1 MKAKRFTYHW
11 AIVIACFILMASS
24 VGITQNCFNLFSIEI
39 MNELK
44 FTASQ
49 VQVMNTIATLMTM
62 VSALVVGTV
71 FNKFSMRLAMPVYA
85 ICLTGGFFLYSTVN
99 SLAQLYILSALVG
112 FGRGGVAVVPC
123 GLLMNNWFKEK
134 RGFAT
139 GIALA
144 GSTAGG
150 FVFVRI
156 ANAIIASMDWRR
168 AYMVLGVMA
177 AVLIIPTVI
186 FVIRE
191 EPEDKG
197 LRPYG
202 ATEEN
207 TASAVKAEFTGIS
220 RKKFLKTSAFWML
233 GITFFLISA
242 INMGLQNNVSIYLTM
257 QKGQTRELA
266 ADVASILLLSQV
278 VGKILLGSIYD
289 KKGVKFGSAYG
300 CAVFLLSI
308 VTIMLAGNKAFAII
322 FGVIVGLA
330 LSMTTCTPPLLTS
343 LAVGR
348 REYSSIYGLL
358 NAFATAG
365 VALGPVIAGFIYDH
379 TESYDLAWI
388 IFAVVAVVIL
398 VLTILAMNKSKGYS
412 SMTEG

>member
-191 EPEDKG
+191 KPEDKG

-202 ATEEN
+202 ATDED

>member
-168 AYMVLGVMA
+168 AYMVLGVVA

-191 EPEDKG
+191 KPEDKG

-202 ATEEN
+202 ATEED

-300 CAVFLLSI
+300 CVVFLLSI

>member
-156 ANAIIASMDWRR
+156 ANAIIASMYWRR

-177 AVLIIPTVI
+177 AVLIIPTII

-191 EPEDKG
+191 KPEDKG

-202 ATEEN
+202 ATDED

-266 ADVASILLLSQV
+266 ADVASILLFSQV

-300 CAVFLLSI
+300 CVVFLLSI
-308 VTIMLAGNKAFAII
+308 VTIMLAGNKAFALI

>member
-191 EPEDKG
+191 KPEDKG

-289 KKGVKFGSAYG
+289 KKGVKFGLAYG

>member
-156 ANAIIASMDWRR
+156 ANAIRASMDWRR

-191 EPEDKG
+191 KPEDKG

-300 CAVFLLSI
+300 CVVFLLSI

>member
-39 MNELK
+39 MNDLK

-191 EPEDKG
+191 KPEDKG

-202 ATEEN
+202 ATDED

-300 CAVFLLSI
+300 CVVFLLSI

>member
-1 MKAKRFTYHW
+1 
-11 AIVIACFILMASS
+11 MASS

-191 EPEDKG
+191 KPEDKG

-202 ATEEN
+202 ATEED

-300 CAVFLLSI
+300 CVVFLLSI

>member
-191 EPEDKG
+191 KPEDKG

-300 CAVFLLSI
+300 CVVFLLSI
-308 VTIMLAGNKAFAII
+308 VTIMLAGNKAFALI

>member
-1 MKAKRFTYHW
+1 MKTKRFTYHW

-71 FNKFSMRLAMPVYA
+71 FNKFSMRRAMPVYA

-99 SLAQLYILSALVG
+99 SLAQLYILSAFVG

-191 EPEDKG
+191 KPEDKG

-202 ATEEN
+202 ATDED

>member
-191 EPEDKG
+191 KPEDKG

-202 ATEEN
+202 ATDED

-220 RKKFLKTSAFWML
+220 RKKFLKTSAF
-233 GITFFLISA
+233 
-242 INMGLQNNVSIYLTM
+242 
-257 QKGQTRELA
+257 
-266 ADVASILLLSQV
+266 
-278 VGKILLGSIYD
+278 
-289 KKGVKFGSAYG
+289 
-300 CAVFLLSI
+300 
-308 VTIMLAGNKAFAII
+308 
-322 FGVIVGLA
+322 
-330 LSMTTCTPPLLTS
+330 
-343 LAVGR
+343 
-348 REYSSIYGLL
+348 
-358 NAFATAG
+358 
-365 VALGPVIAGFIYDH
+365 
-379 TESYDLAWI
+379 
-388 IFAVVAVVIL
+388 
-398 VLTILAMNKSKGYS
+398 
-412 SMTEG
+412 

>member
-1 MKAKRFTYHW
+1 
-11 AIVIACFILMASS
+11 
-24 VGITQNCFNLFSIEI
+24 

-191 EPEDKG
+191 KPEDKG

-202 ATEEN
+202 ATDED

>member
-191 EPEDKG
+191 KPEDKG

-202 ATEEN
+202 ATDED

-300 CAVFLLSI
+300 CVVFLLSI

-388 IFAVVAVVIL
+388 IFAVVAVVIR

>member
-191 EPEDKG
+191 KPEDKG

-202 ATEEN
+202 ATDED

-266 ADVASILLLSQV
+266 ADDASILLLSQV

-300 CAVFLLSI
+300 CVVFLLSI

>member
-24 VGITQNCFNLFSIEI
+24 VGITQTCFNLFSIEI

-71 FNKFSMRLAMPVYA
+71 FNKFSMRRAMPVYA

-191 EPEDKG
+191 KPEDKG

-202 ATEEN
+202 ATEED

-300 CAVFLLSI
+300 CVVFLLSI

>member
-191 EPEDKG
+191 KPEDKG

-202 ATEEN
+202 ATDED

-300 CAVFLLSI
+300 CVVFLLSI

-388 IFAVVAVVIL
+388 ILAVVAVVIL

>member
-191 EPEDKG
+191 KPEDKG

-202 ATEEN
+202 ATDED

-300 CAVFLLSI
+300 CVVRTPQRLRNGGRQIWLGLRLCCVPALHRHDNAGGEQGVCDHIRRDRRSGAV
-308 VTIMLAGNKAFAII
+308 
-322 FGVIVGLA
+322 
-330 LSMTTCTPPLLTS
+330 
-343 LAVGR
+343 
-348 REYSSIYGLL
+348 
-358 NAFATAG
+358 
-365 VALGPVIAGFIYDH
+365 YDH
-379 TESYDLAWI
+379 MHASAPHKPGGR
-388 IFAVVAVVIL
+388 AQR
-398 VLTILAMNKSKGYS
+398 VLQHLRTPQRLRNGGRGPGSCDSGLYLRPHRVL
-412 SMTEG
+412 

>member
-191 EPEDKG
+191 KPEDKG

-207 TASAVKAEFTGIS
+207 TASTVKAEFTGIS

>member
-139 GIALA
+139 GISLA

-191 EPEDKG
+191 KPEDKG

-207 TASAVKAEFTGIS
+207 TASTVKAEFTGIS

-300 CAVFLLSI
+300 CVVFLLSI

>member
-71 FNKFSMRLAMPVYA
+71 FNKFSMRRAMPVYA

-191 EPEDKG
+191 KPEDKG
-197 LRPYG
+197 LRPSG
-202 ATEEN
+202 ATDED

-300 CAVFLLSI
+300 CVVFLLSI

>member
-85 ICLTGGFFLYSTVN
+85 ICLTGVFFLYSTVN

-191 EPEDKG
+191 KPEDKG

-207 TASAVKAEFTGIS
+207 TASTVKAEFTGIS

-300 CAVFLLSI
+300 CVVFLLSI

>member
-191 EPEDKG
+191 KPEDKG

-202 ATEEN
+202 ATDED

-300 CAVFLLSI
+300 CVVFLLSI

-398 VLTILAMNKSKGYS
+398 VLTILAMNKSKGHS

>member
-191 EPEDKG
+191 KSEDKG

-202 ATEEN
+202 ATDED

-300 CAVFLLSI
+300 CVVFLLSI

>member
-1 MKAKRFTYHW
+1 MKTKRFTYHW

-71 FNKFSMRLAMPVYA
+71 FNKFSMRRAMPVYA

-191 EPEDKG
+191 KPEDKG

-202 ATEEN
+202 ATDED

-300 CAVFLLSI
+300 CVVFLLSI

>member
-150 FVFVRI
+150 LVFVRI

-191 EPEDKG
+191 KPEDKG

-233 GITFFLISA
+233 GITIFLISA

>member
-191 EPEDKG
+191 KPEDKG

-202 ATEEN
+202 ATDED

-300 CAVFLLSI
+300 CVVFLLSI

-388 IFAVVAVVIL
+388 IFAVVSVVIL

>member
-191 EPEDKG
+191 KPEDKG

-202 ATEEN
+202 ATDED

-300 CAVFLLSI
+300 CVVFLLSI

-365 VALGPVIAGFIYDH
+365 ALGPVIAGFIYDH

>member
-71 FNKFSMRLAMPVYA
+71 FNKFSMRRAMPVYA

-99 SLAQLYILSALVG
+99 SLAQLYILSAFVG

-191 EPEDKG
+191 KPEDKG

-202 ATEEN
+202 ATDED

-300 CAVFLLSI
+300 CVVFLLSI

>member
-71 FNKFSMRLAMPVYA
+71 FNKFSMRRAMPVYA

-191 EPEDKG
+191 KPEDKG

-202 ATEEN
+202 ATEED

>member
-71 FNKFSMRLAMPVYA
+71 FNKFSMRRAMPVYA

-191 EPEDKG
+191 KPEDKG

-202 ATEEN
+202 ATEED
-207 TASAVKAEFTGIS
+207 TASAAKAEFTGIS

-300 CAVFLLSI
+300 CVVFLLSI

>member
-191 EPEDKG
+191 KPEDKG

-207 TASAVKAEFTGIS
+207 TASTVKAEFTGIS

-300 CAVFLLSI
+300 CVVFLLSI

>member
-156 ANAIIASMDWRR
+156 ANAIIASMYWRR

-177 AVLIIPTVI
+177 AVLIIPTII

-191 EPEDKG
+191 KPEDKG

>member
-71 FNKFSMRLAMPVYA
+71 FKKFSMRRAMPVYA

-191 EPEDKG
+191 KPEDKG

-202 ATEEN
+202 ATDED

-300 CAVFLLSI
+300 CVVFLLSI

>member
-99 SLAQLYILSALVG
+99 SLAQLYNLSALVG

-191 EPEDKG
+191 KPEDKG

-202 ATEEN
+202 ATDED

-300 CAVFLLSI
+300 CVVFLLSI

>member
-71 FNKFSMRLAMPVYA
+71 FNKFSMRRAMPVYA

-191 EPEDKG
+191 KPEDKG

-202 ATEEN
+202 ATDED
-207 TASAVKAEFTGIS
+207 TASAVKAEFTGICS
-220 RKKFLKTSAFWML
+220 KKFLKTSAFWML

-300 CAVFLLSI
+300 CVVFLLSI

>member
-191 EPEDKG
+191 KPEDKG

-202 ATEEN
+202 ATDED

-300 CAVFLLSI
+300 CVVFLLSI
-308 VTIMLAGNKAFAII
+308 VTIMLTGNKAFAII

>member
-177 AVLIIPTVI
+177 AVLIIQTVI

-191 EPEDKG
+191 KPEDKG

-202 ATEEN
+202 ATDED

-300 CAVFLLSI
+300 CVVFLLSI

>member
-71 FNKFSMRLAMPVYA
+71 FNKFSMRRAMPVYA

-191 EPEDKG
+191 KPEDKG

-202 ATEEN
+202 ATDED

-300 CAVFLLSI
+300 CVVFLLSI
-308 VTIMLAGNKAFAII
+308 VTIMLAGDKAFAII

>member
-49 VQVMNTIATLMTM
+49 VQVMNTMATLMTM

-191 EPEDKG
+191 KPEDKG

-300 CAVFLLSI
+300 CVVFLLSI

>member
-191 EPEDKG
+191 KPEDKG

-202 ATEEN
+202 ATDED

-300 CAVFLLSI
+300 CVVFLLSI

>member
-191 EPEDKG
+191 KPEDKG

-202 ATEEN
+202 ATDED
-207 TASAVKAEFTGIS
+207 TASTVKAEFTGIS

-300 CAVFLLSI
+300 CVVFLLSI
-308 VTIMLAGNKAFAII
+308 VTIMLAGNKAFALI